1 MYSWGR
7 IVNSLTKILG
17 SIGWGGSQPSKYWKI
32 YWYGLAQQVWGKYMA
47 SFRQALAGAGGV
59 VRDSYRTFAVIACRE
74 LAVIACRIA
83 IAFLIDGAINW

>member
-47 SFRQALAGAGGV
+47 SIISGVGELDVGLGENVVHLLWALGRQLLHELGLIIHLIGV
-59 VRDSYRTFAVIACRE
+59 
-74 LAVIACRIA
+74 
-83 IAFLIDGAINW
+83 